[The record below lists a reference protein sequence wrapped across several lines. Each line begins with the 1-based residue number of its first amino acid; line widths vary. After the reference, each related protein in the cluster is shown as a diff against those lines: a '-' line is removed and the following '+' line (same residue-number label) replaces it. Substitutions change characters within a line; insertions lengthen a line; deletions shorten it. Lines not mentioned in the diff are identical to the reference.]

1 MSERK
6 IIINA
11 GTNCA
16 AEIVA
21 HDPAD
26 VRELASS
33 SPDPIFSAIVEICR
47 NLHVPIPLYAET
59 DTLSGGGDDRN
70 FCLGMNIPQADFK
83 GQNVSNDLLILAKY
97 KSYPIWDCPYC
108 GVQAFDPYADEINV
122 NLCSSCHTP
131 MNLIR
136 PEEWSP
142 LEMIGTATHEIRH
155 IYQRRNGTALEWKNW
170 SESQEDPNEVDA
182 DAYAMYWLM
191 IRYGFS
197 SDEAAK
203 VVIPL
208 DFEIKNKSYD
218 LRLQRLNTL
227 LKEHRIRWM
236 ISKFRRKKM
245 T

>member
-26 VRELASS
+26 VREMASS

-131 MNLIR
+131 LNLIR

-142 LEMIGTATHEIRH
+142 LEMIGTAAHEIRH

>member
-11 GTNCA
+11 GTNSA
-16 AEIVA
+16 AEIFA
-21 HDPAD
+21 YDPSD
-26 VRELASS
+26 VLEMASS
-33 SPDPIFSAIVEICR
+33 SPDSIFAAIVEICR
-47 NLHVPIPLYAET
+47 NLCVPIPLYAET

-70 FCLGMNIPQADFK
+70 FCLGMNIPQADFN
-83 GQNVSNDLLILAKY
+83 GQNVSGDLLILAKY
-97 KSYPIWDCPYC
+97 KSYPLWVCPYC
-108 GVQAFDPYADEINV
+108 GVQHFDPYADAINAK
-122 NLCSSCHTP
+122 LCSSCHAP

-136 PEEWSP
+136 PEEWSH
-142 LEMIGTATHEIRH
+142 LEMIGTAAHEIRH
-155 IYQRRNGTALEWKNW
+155 IYQRQNGTALEWKSW
-170 SESQEDPNEVDA
+170 SESQWDPNEVDA